1 MKNIICLSILLLFV
15 SCSIKT
21 HYLETRSKTYP
32 PTDISNILIYSRAPQ
47 KPYDIIGSVAIFAA
61 SGEEQAVKVLKK
73 KAAELGADA
82 VIEIT
87 LDKISSPS
95 QATGISGT
103 AVKFK

>member
-1 MKNIICLSILLLFV
+1 MKNIFCLSILLLFV

-21 HYLETRSKTYP
+21 HYVQTGSKTFP
-32 PTDISNILIYSRAPQ
+32 PTEAKNILIFSRTPE

-61 SGEEQAVKVLKK
+61 SGEEHAVKVLKK
-73 KAAELGADA
+73 KAAEIGADA
-82 VIEIT
+82 IIEIN